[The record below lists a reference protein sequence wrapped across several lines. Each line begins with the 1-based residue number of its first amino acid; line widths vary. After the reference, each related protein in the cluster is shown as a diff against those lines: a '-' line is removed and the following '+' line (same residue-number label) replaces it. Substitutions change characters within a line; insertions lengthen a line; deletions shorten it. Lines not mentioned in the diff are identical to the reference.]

1 VRNGTKKSAPW
12 FPMARLSGLISKRQS
27 HAKSQ
32 SVTALNSANVACMR
46 WAIVIAESPDSSRDS
61 LASEARRDSR
71 NCRLFSLYRR
81 RSLCSMACAYV
92 GLFML
97 DVGSEFVG
105 TRVTEQLAI
114 VQRAKS

>member
-1 VRNGTKKSAPW
+1 
-12 FPMARLSGLISKRQS
+12 
-27 HAKSQ
+27 
-32 SVTALNSANVACMR
+32 
-46 WAIVIAESPDSSRDS
+46 
-61 LASEARRDSR
+61 
-71 NCRLFSLYRR
+71 LFSLYRR